1 MQFNSLVERMITWKH
16 IRNFGENTEGLPC
29 IDTQRRAALELLVI
43 KTPHGLSCTT
53 GCHTSSCSP
62 CDTVWG
68 QSQGRISQHGLHL
81 CDRQSS
87 APRSPCRAAQSPC
100 SAPAAS
106 PSASAILCISH
117 LQYTRDGQGTC
128 AMTTDKTQQQTSEK
142 PSSPHSTPSSFS
154 QQQNRP
160 QSALGCCFHQKKGMV
175 QRYFIKGRATDLS
188 PGLYSNHQRA
198 QLKNWIAFGMKYL
211 LLLKTAEQVSAPA
224 FHQQA
229 RVIISSFNCILKIL
243 WLKPIYSPK
252 KYAQEQSIVINEEF
266 LRGAT
271 NLSPNS
277 FFPSF

>member
-100 SAPAAS
+100 SAPTAS

-128 AMTTDKTQQQTSEK
+128 AMTTDKTLQQTSEK
-142 PSSPHSTPSSFS
+142 PSSPHSTPSFFSATKSASISTRMLFSPKEGHGAKVSYQRQSNRFITWALFKSPKSPAEKLNSFWDE
-154 QQQNRP
+154 
-160 QSALGCCFHQKKGMV
+160 
-175 QRYFIKGRATDLS
+175 I
-188 PGLYSNHQRA
+188 
-198 QLKNWIAFGMKYL
+198 
-211 LLLKTAEQVSAPA
+211 SAPVENCWA
-224 FHQQA
+224 SFCSC
-229 RVIISSFNCILKIL
+229 ISSTGKGHN
-243 WLKPIYSPK
+243 
-252 KYAQEQSIVINEEF
+252 
-266 LRGAT
+266 
-271 NLSPNS
+271 
-277 FFPSF
+277 